1 MAEEKEPFLARWSR
15 LKRQKPAT
23 PETRESAPAK
33 APEKPLPPV
42 ESLTPESD
50 FTPFMQPNVSEELR
64 RMALKKLFRD
74 PQLNVPDL
82 FEPYSGDW
90 TVGEPIPS
98 DMLAKLNQARKVL
111 RTPEEQKAPEEKAL
125 GEKKQAEAE
134 EPQEKEAKADEPGR
148 QDT

>member
-1 MAEEKEPFLARWSR
+1 MAEDKEPFLARWSR
-15 LKRQKPAT
+15 LKRQEPAA
-23 PETRESAPAK
+23 PEARDPVPAK

-64 RMALKKLFRD
+64 RMALKKLLRD

-82 FEPYSGDW
+82 FEPFSGDW

-98 DMLAKLNQARKVL
+98 HMLEKLNQARTLLMK
-111 RTPEEQKAPEEKAL
+111 PEERKALEEK
-125 GEKKQAEAE
+125 EQAEREKAQANDTPG
-134 EPQEKEAKADEPGR
+134 EPEADEPGR
-148 QDT
+148 QDS